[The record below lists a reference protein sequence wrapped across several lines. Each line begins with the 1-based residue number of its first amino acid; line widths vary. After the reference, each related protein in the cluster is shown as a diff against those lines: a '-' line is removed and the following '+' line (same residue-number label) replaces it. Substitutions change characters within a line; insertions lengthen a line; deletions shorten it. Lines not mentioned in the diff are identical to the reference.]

1 MGWWR
6 QWMSGWVCEI
16 WIQKLQ
22 MWVRVTV
29 WVGERDTR
37 DTRRDLWAE
46 RTWTENG

>member
-1 MGWWR
+1 
-6 QWMSGWVCEI
+6 MSGWVCEI

-29 WVGERDTR
+29 WVGERDKSG
-37 DTRRDLWAE
+37 TRRDFWAE